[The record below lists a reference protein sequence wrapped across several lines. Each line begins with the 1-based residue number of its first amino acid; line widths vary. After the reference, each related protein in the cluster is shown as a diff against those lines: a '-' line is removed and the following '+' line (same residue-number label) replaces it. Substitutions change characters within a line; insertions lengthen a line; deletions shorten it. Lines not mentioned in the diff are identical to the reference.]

1 MNVGIRGQDRAHDL
15 TAGDN
20 HAGGDERVDRVTQT
34 ILVAIDELGGRQ
46 RAIDHRHRRP
56 LTVVQV
62 EHRVHRDKVH
72 VRLVV
77 GVQRTN
83 VAPVIAVAV
92 GRTRHVVVLEVVD
105 AALTALDEPR
115 DDVATH
121 VVLRIGVSSVLAQS
135 VDQVLR
141 GEDVVAH
148 RRQDLG
154 GIVRQALCVLRLLQE
169 VLHDAALAVDDTQG
183 GGELDRLTDTGD
195 RGRQARLDVVV
206 DHLREV
212 HAVDVVRTDDD
223 DVLGRLVVD
232 DVERLV
238 DRVRAAQVPVRPA
251 TLLSRNRR
259 NEVAEQGRSV
269 PSLRHVAVKRV
280 RLVLGQHDDLEVS
293 GVHDIRQS
301 EIDQTEM
308 TSKRNGRLRAIRRQR
323 HQTLTF
329 TARKNNR

>member
-1 MNVGIRGQDRAHDL
+1 M
-15 TAGDN
+15 
-20 HAGGDERVDRVTQT
+20 
-34 ILVAIDELGGRQ
+34 
-46 RAIDHRHRRP
+46 
-56 LTVVQV
+56 
-62 EHRVHRDKVH
+62 
-72 VRLVV
+72 
-77 GVQRTN
+77 
-83 VAPVIAVAV
+83 
-92 GRTRHVVVLEVVD
+92 
-105 AALTALDEPR
+105 
-115 DDVATH
+115 
-121 VVLRIGVSSVLAQS
+121 LRIGVSSVLTQS

-169 VLHDAALAVDDTQG
+169 VLHDAVLTVDDTQG
-183 GGELDRLTDTGD
+183 GSELDRLTDTGD

-232 DVERLV
+232 DVQRLV
-238 DRVRAAQVPVRPA
+238 DGVRAAQVPVGSA
-251 TLLSRNRR
+251 TLLGRNRR
-259 NEVAEQGRSV
+259 NEVAEQGGGV
-269 PSLRHVAVKRV
+269 PGLRDVAVKGV
-280 RLVLGQHDDLEVS
+280 RLVLSQHDDLEVS